1 MITLKNI
8 GPNNK
13 ISILFYFV
21 SVKKQQNKIKTVK
34 ANCLN
39 LYEYLYFKM
48 FVC

>member
-13 ISILFYFV
+13 NCYFFNFV
-21 SVKKQQNKIKTVK
+21 SVKKQQNKIKTAK